1 MRWTLFC
8 GGWKGKEV
16 TVHVQDDCDVC
27 VLELQIG
34 VTNNEGEFCS
44 SGRCCC
50 ESREGERG
58 RDGGELPFAV
68 QLRAGGL

>member
-1 MRWTLFC
+1 MERAGL
-8 GGWKGKEV
+8 GIEV

-27 VLELQIG
+27 ASELQIG
-34 VTNNEGEFCS
+34 ATNNEGEFCG

-50 ESREGERG
+50 ESRERE
-58 RDGGELPFAV
+58 RDGGELPFEV